1 MTDGAAVATGSD
13 ERLRGPRRIAPALG
27 LLFLAPLVA
36 EYLLGNVSF
45 SELPALPFLV
55 PMYGGAALLI
65 RELARRTGRGWPTII
80 LLASAYGLFQPAV
93 LDQSLF
99 NPSYMGHDF
108 QSAAHIPALGISAS
122 SALTFVVGH
131 AIWSISVP
139 IAIVETMVPHR
150 SITPW
155 LGNVGLRVTGVVFLL
170 GAGLIFTDQQATEH
184 FSAPLWKLVGATAA
198 SSAIAGIAFL
208 IGRRPRPRIDRRA
221 PSPRLV
227 GATAFVASSL
237 LNLVPAT
244 WFGVAIAIALIAAMT
259 VVITRWSR
267 REGWTAAHRFA
278 LAAGASLTYA
288 WLGFVVLPF
297 NDAASTV
304 NLIGQAVLVLAA
316 IALLTGVGR
325 QVRRTSEALSTDGVR
340 GRIRVAGARG
350 SDAGSATL

>member
-1 MTDGAAVATGSD
+1 
-13 ERLRGPRRIAPALG
+13 
-27 LLFLAPLVA
+27 
-36 EYLLGNVSF
+36 
-45 SELPALPFLV
+45 
-55 PMYGGAALLI
+55 
-65 RELARRTGRGWPTII
+65 
-80 LLASAYGLFQPAV
+80 
-93 LDQSLF
+93 
-99 NPSYMGHDF
+99 
-108 QSAAHIPALGISAS
+108 
-122 SALTFVVGH
+122 
-131 AIWSISVP
+131 
-139 IAIVETMVPHR
+139 
-150 SITPW
+150 
-155 LGNVGLRVTGVVFLL
+155 
-170 GAGLIFTDQQATEH
+170 
-184 FSAPLWKLVGATAA
+184 
-198 SSAIAGIAFL
+198 
-208 IGRRPRPRIDRRA
+208 
-221 PSPRLV
+221 V

-340 GRIRVAGARG
+340 GRIRVAGARR